1 MNCFRGSIRWWQ
13 KGVVSLALLW
23 ATDRGH
29 AQERASLAKAPTTA
43 DFIASLQAAAIESKT
58 AAWGHWGVRPQ
69 SYSAWTNHSN
79 RLIPV
84 YTFGGS
90 FQPYMGEKSIYRDAA
105 ALEKLYGRSTEST
118 FNPAANYA
126 DQTDIYRMQRAAI
139 EAGKKYV
146 VLVVFDGMDW
156 QTTWAAAIYAQRGVG
171 YTEGRGRG
179 LVLQDYRNAE
189 SDFGYVV
196 TSPHD
201 DGLEGNPDLQQL
213 TDEGVKLY
221 GGYDARLGG
230 DTPWAKPADIDYL
243 IGRSKVTPHAY
254 TDSSSSATSLTAGA
268 KIFNGSVNVTHDLRQ
283 VETLAHWVQREK
295 QMSAGAVTSVPIS
308 HATPAAAYAH
318 NVSRDDFQ
326 DLTRDLLGLPS
337 IAHPDQPLP
346 GLDVLIGC
354 GWGEETESSKGQG
367 ENFVAGNRYLADADL
382 ESIRSRPQGS
392 YEVAMRTEGRPGS
405 EVLEEATV
413 RAVAQGQRLFG
424 FFGVKG
430 GHLPFRTAD
439 GDYQPVADVKEAE
452 VYQAAD
458 LIENPTLSE
467 MTRAALRVLE
477 RDPEGFWLMVEAGD
491 VDWANHANNI
501 DNSIGA
507 VLSGDRAV
515 AEVFRWVERNQ
526 AWEDTLVIVT
536 ADHGHYLNLRKPEVL
551 AGQQP

>member
-1 MNCFRGSIRWWQ
+1 M
-13 KGVVSLALLW
+13 
-23 ATDRGH
+23 
-29 AQERASLAKAPTTA
+29 AKAPTTA

-58 AAWGHWGVRPQ
+58 AVWGHWGVRPQ

-105 ALEKLYGRSTEST
+105 ALEKLYGRLPEST
-118 FNPAANYA
+118 VNPAADYA

-171 YTEGRGRG
+171 YTTGRGRG
-179 LVLQDYRNAE
+179 LVFQDYRNAE
-189 SDFGYVV
+189 TDFGYVV

-213 TDEGVKLY
+213 TEEGVKLY
-221 GGYDARLGG
+221 GGYDVRMGG
-230 DTPWAKPADIDYL
+230 ATPWAIPADIDYL

-254 TDSSSSATSLTAGA
+254 TDSSSSATSLTAGY

-283 VETLAHWVQREK
+283 VETLAHWAQREK
-295 QMSAGAVTSVPIS
+295 RMAVGAVTSVPIS

-354 GWGEETESSKGQG
+354 GWGEEAESGKGQG
-367 ENFVAGNRYLADADL
+367 KNFVAGNRYLTEEDL
-382 ESIRSRPQGS
+382 ASLGSRPQAA
-392 YEVAMRTEGRPGS
+392 YEVALRTEGRPGS
-405 EVLEEATV
+405 EVLEEAAT
-413 RAVAQGQRLFG
+413 RAVGQGKRLFG

-439 GDYQPVADVKEAE
+439 GDYQPVADVREAE
-452 VYQAAD
+452 VYEAAD
-458 LIENPTLSE
+458 LIENPTLTE
-467 MTRAALRVLE
+467 MTRAALEVLE

-526 AWEDTLVIVT
+526 AWDDTLVIVT
-536 ADHGHYLNLRKPEVL
+536 ADHGHYLNLREPAVL
-551 AGQQP
+551 AGKQP